1 MGLLIDIREMKTKAM
16 ALKWKEKAQM
26 ARRQRDKTQAVD
38 SGTAKETDSTE
49 EIFTQQGDA
58 TV

>member
-1 MGLLIDIREMKTKAM
+1 ME
-16 ALKWKEKAQM
+16 EKAQM
-26 ARRQRDKTQAVD
+26 ARRQREQENAQAVD

-49 EIFTQQGDA
+49 EIFTQQRDA